1 MVVTEGGDGAV
12 GSHQQ
17 RQHVEALNAVVAHQP
32 RARPG
37 NVHDRG
43 GGLRT
48 VPRPT
53 VDQRFTIQTQRTLTT
68 QEPRMGA

>member
-17 RQHVEALNAVVAHQP
+17 RQYVEALNAFVARQL
-32 RARPG
+32 RARSD
-37 NVHDRG
+37 NVHHLGGDFRG
-43 GGLRT
+43 LPGSAVNQWFAIRT
-48 VPRPT
+48 KRP
-53 VDQRFTIQTQRTLTT
+53 LMA